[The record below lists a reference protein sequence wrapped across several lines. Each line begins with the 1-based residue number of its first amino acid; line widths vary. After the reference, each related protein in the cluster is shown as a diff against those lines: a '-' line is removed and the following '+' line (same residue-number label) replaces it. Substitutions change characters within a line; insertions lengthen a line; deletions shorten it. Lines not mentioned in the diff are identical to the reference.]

1 MNKTEKDAHFKS
13 QLSQAMMW
21 GGDRVAAKGGALGHQ
36 ESGRSPRQLILS
48 SGSVGANKFRS
59 GKVYFSIF

>member
-21 GGDRVAAKGGALGHQ
+21 GGDGVAAKGGALSHQ